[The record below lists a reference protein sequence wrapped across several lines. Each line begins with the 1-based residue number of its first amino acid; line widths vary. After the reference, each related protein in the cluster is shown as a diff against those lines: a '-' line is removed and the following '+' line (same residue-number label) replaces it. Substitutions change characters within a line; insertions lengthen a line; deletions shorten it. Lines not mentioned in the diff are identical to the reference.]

1 MSGSIRVARDGA
13 VATLTIDNVAKRNAL
28 SQQMFIA
35 LGERIEELGRDP
47 ELRCIVLTGAGD
59 EAFGSGGDIEE
70 YARLRASKEQSIAFS
85 RDGLRTMHAVRDCPV
100 PTVAAIRGACVGG
113 AFQIA
118 GFCDLRICAEG
129 SRFGIPLTKLG
140 STLSYTEFEGMVRF
154 VGRKTALEILLEG
167 RLFDAQEAY
176 AKGIVN
182 RVVTREA
189 FDEEVRKT
197 VNRVATG
204 APLVARW
211 HKKFSRRLEDPRS
224 LTEAEH
230 EEAYECY
237 DTEDYRIGYEA
248 FLAKRA
254 PEFKGR

>member
-1 MSGSIRVARDGA
+1 MSGAIRVDREGA
-13 VATLTIDNVAKRNAL
+13 VATITIDNVAKRNAL
-28 SQQMFIA
+28 SQQMFIT
-35 LGERIEELGRDP
+35 LGDTMEELGRDGG
-47 ELRCIVLTGAGD
+47 LRCIVLTGAGD

-70 YARLRASKEQSIAFS
+70 YARLRASKEQSMAFS

-100 PTVAAIRGACVGG
+100 PTVAAIRGVCVGG

-118 GFCDLRICAEG
+118 GFCDLRLCAEG

-182 RVVTREA
+182 RVLPRDA
-189 FDEEVRKT
+189 FDAEVRKT
-197 VNRVATG
+197 VERIATG

-211 HKKFSRRLEDPRS
+211 HKKFSRRLEDPAP
-224 LTEAEH
+224 LTDAEH
-230 EEAYECY
+230 EEAYDCY

-248 FLAKRA
+248 FLNKRK
-254 PEFKGR
+254 PDFVGR

>member
-1 MSGSIRVARDGA
+1 MTGSIRVTREGA
-13 VATLTIDNVAKRNAL
+13 VATVTLDNVTKRNAL
-28 SQQMFIA
+28 TQQMFIT
-35 LGERIEELGRDP
+35 LGTTMDELGRDP
-47 ELRCIVLTGAGD
+47 ELRCIVLTGAGE

-154 VGRKTALEILLEG
+154 VGRKTAMEILLEG

-176 AKGIVN
+176 VKGIVN
-182 RVVTREA
+182 RVVPRESFEA
-189 FDEEVRKT
+189 EVRKT
-197 VNRVATG
+197 VERIATG

-211 HKKFSRRLEDPRS
+211 HKKFSRRLEDPAPLS
-224 LTEAEH
+224 AAEH

-237 DTEDYRIGYEA
+237 DTDDYRIGYEA
-248 FLAKRA
+248 FLNKRK
-254 PEFKGR
+254 PEFVGR

>member
-1 MSGSIRVARDGA
+1 MSGEIRVVREGA
-13 VATLTIDNVAKRNAL
+13 VATVTIDNVAKRNAL
-28 SQQMFIA
+28 TQQMFIS
-35 LGERIEELGRDP
+35 LGEAIETLGRDAQ
-47 ELRCIVLTGAGD
+47 LRCIVLTGAGE

-70 YARLRASKEQSIAFS
+70 YARLRATKEQSIAFS

-100 PTVAAIRGACVGG
+100 PMVAAIRGVCVGG

-167 RLFDAQEAY
+167 RLFDAQEAFV
-176 AKGIVN
+176 KGIVN
-182 RVVTREA
+182 RVVPRET

-197 VNRVATG
+197 VERIATG

-211 HKKFSRRLEDPRS
+211 HKEFSRRLESPAP
-224 LTEAEH
+224 LTQAEH
-230 EEAYECY
+230 ERSYECY

-248 FLAKRA
+248 FLSKRR